1 MCTFVTLI
9 AATDDL
15 DRINA
20 ILATWDSRGQTR
32 RAERVDTPG
41 LRTCL
46 EPAEREYWLTR
57 SPCDC
62 GTYLGSA
69 VQRSDRPD
77 DERVAEIARYRR
89 KGWSEA
95 RIARAVADKD
105 RAVARP
111 ARNPLNEDATYWID
125 LLTALAEGLKLQEV
139 GLMHHFYRKAPGAE
153 PETASRNKAGYLA
166 RATEVLDRMEDGVI
180 YDFLFKVRRPGR

>member
-9 AATDDL
+9 APTDDL

-20 ILATWDSRGQTR
+20 ILATWDSRGHRR

-57 SPCDC
+57 LPCDC

-69 VQRSDRPD
+69 RQRGENPD
-77 DERVAEIARYRR
+77 EAQAANIARYRR

-95 RIARAVADKD
+95 RIARALADKD
-105 RAVARP
+105 RAALRHVRRSP
-111 ARNPLNEDATYWID
+111 NEDAAYWIE
-125 LLTALAEGLKLQEV
+125 LLTALAEGLGLAQLS
-139 GLMHHFYRKAPGAE
+139 LMHHFYHKSPGEE
-153 PETASRNKAGYLA
+153 PEMATRQKAVELA
-166 RATEVLDRMEDGVI
+166 EAIDVLARMEDGVVH
-180 YDFLFKVRRPGR
+180 DFLMQAARR